1 MAVTNR
7 ICPGIAAVA
16 LIFTLVGCAQDQPT
30 APNASTPSAPAADSS
45 ATSIDGA
52 QFLLAEEPT
61 GAQDVVAVRADAQN
75 DDEIVVAGR
84 IGGAVNPWVDGL
96 AAFTLVDASAKSCD
110 ETEDDGC
117 PTPWDFCCE
126 PGLGK
131 KKIAVEFVDE
141 QGAVVAA
148 DAKTLLGVEELDRVV
163 IRGKA
168 RRDES
173 GNITILATGL
183 YLKN

>member
-1 MAVTNR
+1 MTVTNR
-7 ICPGIAAVA
+7 IYPGLAAVA
-16 LIFTLVGCAQDQPT
+16 LFTTLTGCTPDQP
-30 APNASTPSAPAADSS
+30 APNAVTPSATPATASAPSS
-45 ATSIDGA
+45 DGA
-52 QFLLAEEPT
+52 KFLLAEEPT
-61 GAQDVVAVRADAQN
+61 GAQDVVAVRAEAKN
-75 DDEIVVAGR
+75 DDEVVVVGR

-131 KKIAVEFVDE
+131 KKIAVEFVDA
-141 QGAVVAA
+141 QGAVVLT
-148 DAKTLLGVEELDRVV
+148 DAKTLLGLKELDSVV

-168 RRDES
+168 RRDEA

-183 YLKN
+183 YVKE